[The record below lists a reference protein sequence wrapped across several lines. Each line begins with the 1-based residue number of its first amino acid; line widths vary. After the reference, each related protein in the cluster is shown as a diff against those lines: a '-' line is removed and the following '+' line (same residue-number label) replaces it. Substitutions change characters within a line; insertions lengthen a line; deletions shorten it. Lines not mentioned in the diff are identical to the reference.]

1 MIFVTVGTHQ
11 DPFDRLLDAVGR
23 LQVDEEIVVQYGHS
37 TARPAN
43 ATCVAFMP
51 FDELRAHVS
60 RARVVVTHA
69 GVGSMM
75 LAMSEGRRP
84 VVMPRLAGHG
94 EHVDD
99 HQLELARRMETAD
112 LATVIEEPGD
122 LAAAIAAGG
131 GATTALGSKPGLA
144 RDLTAYLA
152 ETLGRD

>member
-11 DPFDRLLDAVGR
+11 DPFDRLLDAVAR
-23 LQVDEEIVVQYGHS
+23 LETAEEIVVQYGHS

-43 ATCVAFMP
+43 ATCVDFMP
-51 FDELRAHVS
+51 FDELRAHVA

-84 VVMPRLAGHG
+84 VVMPRLASHR

-99 HQLELARRMETAD
+99 HQLELARRMGAAG
-112 LATVIEEPGD
+112 LATVVEEEGD
-122 LAAAIAAGG
+122 LAVAVAAGG
-131 GATTALGSKPGLA
+131 GATAALGSKPGLA
-144 RDLTAYLA
+144 HDLTTYLA

>member
-23 LQVDEEIVVQYGHS
+23 LDVDEEIVVQYGHS
-37 TARPAN
+37 TSRPAN
-43 ATCVAFMP
+43 AACVDFMP
-51 FDELRAHVS
+51 FDELRDHVA

-84 VVMPRLAGHG
+84 VVMPRREAHG

-99 HQLELARRMETAD
+99 HQLELARRMGSAD
-112 LATVIEEPGD
+112 LATVVEEAD
-122 LAAAIAAGG
+122 ELAVAVAGAG
-131 GATTALGSKPGLA
+131 GATTALGTKPGLA
-144 RDLTAYLA
+144 RDLSAYLA
-152 ETLGRD
+152 EVLDPA